1 MIKRLIFPL
10 MLALMLLPGLRS
22 AAQEGTYFQYPI
34 VPDSIQSLEARCNYL
49 AEHFFDFCDLKKS
62 FSNRKRMADEF
73 RVYLTII
80 ANARPDVAEANAT
93 ALMKKL
99 EKQPDDQLLLG
110 EVAETTLYGD
120 TAQMWIDGL
129 YLPIARAVADNK
141 RIDKAARARFEQQ
154 ASILA
159 GSLTGK
165 RIASLPYTRPDGS
178 QGNLDADTA
187 SVVVVF
193 FNDPDC
199 SDCHLARVRLNADIS
214 TSELISEGRLKVAAI
229 SLSEPDD
236 PLWKKA
242 AAEMPEGWSVGT
254 NPDADLIVDL
264 REGTPDFYILDGKHR
279 IKFKHLTIDQVLD
292 ISRQLK
298 RR

>member
-10 MLALMLLPGLRS
+10 MLALMLLPGLRG

-110 EVAETTLYGD
+110 EVAEATLYGD
-120 TAQMWIDGL
+120 TARMWIDGL
-129 YLPIARAVADNK
+129 YLPIARAVADGGSGVLQ
-141 RIDKAARARFEQQ
+141 RPRLLGLPSGPRAPQRRH
-154 ASILA
+154 LHL
-159 GSLTGK
+159 G
-165 RIASLPYTRPDGS
+165 
-178 QGNLDADTA
+178 AD
-187 SVVVVF
+187 
-193 FNDPDC
+193 
-199 SDCHLARVRLNADIS
+199 L
-214 TSELISEGRLKVAAI
+214 GRT
-229 SLSEPDD
+229 
-236 PLWKKA
+236 
-242 AAEMPEGWSVGT
+242 PEGGRHI
-254 NPDADLIVDL
+254 AL
-264 REGTPDFYILDGKHR
+264 RA
-279 IKFKHLTIDQVLD
+279 
-292 ISRQLK
+292 
-298 RR
+298 